1 MSHSNCRD
9 KSEQSFSVP
18 YFSHKSAFSLFT
30 GFLLNICNTTIWK
43 KKDNLL
49 HILHSQVNSAY
60 KTPMSQFT
68 KPSPSSRTRWVNLNS
83 SEFFLIISPT
93 ECFYQERKHAT
104 QTPLNSL
111 VRNNTHESKETVV
124 LNSNNSLKRQLLTY
138 TELHKTSIGFSNAKF
153 KKNFFSKDQK
163 LCFLTILILI
173 AVSLIKGCFQRSA
186 KCSCNKFSCNRFS
199 FSQ

>member
-1 MSHSNCRD
+1 
-9 KSEQSFSVP
+9 
-18 YFSHKSAFSLFT
+18 
-30 GFLLNICNTTIWK
+30 
-43 KKDNLL
+43 
-49 HILHSQVNSAY
+49 
-60 KTPMSQFT
+60 MSQFT

-153 KKNFFSKDQK
+153 KKKIFFKRPETLFPNNFDFNSSVINKRLFSKKRCVLATNLVATD
-163 LCFLTILILI
+163 L
-173 AVSLIKGCFQRSA
+173 VSLSNAPPPLPF
-186 KCSCNKFSCNRFS
+186 CSFTPASECRHRH
-199 FSQ
+199 QH